1 MSWDEFTDLLSGLDS
16 DTPLGR
22 MVGIR
27 TESDENVLKHYTPEM
42 RAIRSEW
49 QKKLA
54 AERSEQNVDAFL
66 ASMQEIFEK
75 MAGEE

>member
-49 QKKLA
+49 QKKIA